1 MKFFRINPEA
11 EPLARRRAKF
21 HWKSPNDVIFWIL
34 TNVRMCGNSWAH
46 GNSNWAPCLSTK
58 NRQNPD
64 KFIRLPIL
72 ALLYSLQN
80 CTGLFFANK
89 KNKNSNSR
97 RTPSSTCQYHEN
109 AESSIKILYKCKKYF
124 FYFLPYFVI
133 SSVRVSPKIFWL
145 SKTFHPKHHPTSN
158 FHFFSLHTI
167 VFGSTIFS

>member
-1 MKFFRINPEA
+1 
-11 EPLARRRAKF
+11 
-21 HWKSPNDVIFWIL
+21 
-34 TNVRMCGNSWAH
+34 MCGNSWAH

-89 KNKNSNSR
+89 KTKNSNSR

-109 AESSIKILYKCKKYF
+109 AESSIKILYQCKKYF
-124 FYFLPYFVI
+124 FYFLLNFVI
-133 SSVRVSPKIFWL
+133 SSVHGSSNKKIWL

-158 FHFFSLHTI
+158 IPLSFTPCNLFWIHQCFFFIGFPGQKRAAKRALASNHQSFLRTTFESTRLHA
-167 VFGSTIFS
+167 